1 MLTKRS
7 RIIVDTNLWISYLIS
22 KGFKSLDRLIFDNQA
37 VLIFSSELI
46 DEFVKVSKRKKFS
59 NYFNSSDIKKLL
71 LIFDSYGEIV
81 KVTSKISA
89 CRDSKD
95 NFLLSLS
102 VDGKADYLITGDDDL
117 LELKTFK
124 QTRILKISDFEKI
137 L

>member
-7 RIIVDTNLWISYLIS
+7 RIIIDTNLWISYLIS
-22 KGFKSLDRLIFDNQA
+22 KGFKRLDRLIFDDQA

-46 DEFVKVSKRKKFS
+46 DEFVKVSKRKKFLK
-59 NYFNSSDIKKLL
+59 YFNSDDIKKLL
-71 LIFDSYGEIV
+71 LLFDSYGEIIS
-81 KVTSKISA
+81 VTSKISA

-102 VDGKADYLITGDDDL
+102 VDGRADYLITGDDDL